1 MAEEANLK
9 YTQIQKEMS
18 ERLQDVVSTESLIK
32 DRDERIAAL
41 RDEIKDL

>member
-9 YTQIQKEMS
+9 YIQIQKEMS

-41 RDEIKDL
+41 RDDINNL